1 MALLIC
7 IFGGLQPCFSSYFSF
22 SLLWGPTNHIKHLFS
37 MERLPF
43 TATYFGTMLAT
54 LYFSI
59 WVSLTL
65 SQEFQ
70 PMSAQLSKKAVLPL
84 AKIFATC
91 HHNVSNTRTQYCM
104 VQLFFKEQKKCYRK
118 ISNIRRT
125 KSPSLNVSRL
135 VLQLSL
141 PNPMKPGVKSRMKM

>member
-1 MALLIC
+1 MPLLIC

-59 WVSLTL
+59 WVSLML

-70 PMSAQLSKKAVLPL
+70 PMAAQLSKKAVLPL
-84 AKIFATC
+84 AKLFATC
-91 HHNVSNTRTQYCM
+91 RHNVSNTSTVWFNY
-104 VQLFFKEQKKCYRK
+104 FSKNKKKCYRK

-125 KSPSLNVSRL
+125 KSPSLNVSCL

-141 PNPMKPGVKSRMKM
+141 PNPMKPSVKSRMKM